1 MQLEGYTLGVC
12 GGWIGQAKGGGGVRK
27 ERRKEGV
34 KK

>member
-1 MQLEGYTLGVC
+1 MQLEEYTLGVC
-12 GGWIGQAKGGGGVRK
+12 GEWVGQETGRGGVRK